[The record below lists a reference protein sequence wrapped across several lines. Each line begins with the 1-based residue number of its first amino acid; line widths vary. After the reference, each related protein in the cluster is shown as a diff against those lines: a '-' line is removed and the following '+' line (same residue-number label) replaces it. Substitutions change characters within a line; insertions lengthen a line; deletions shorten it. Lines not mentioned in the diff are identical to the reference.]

1 MPDPSIFDQMLA
13 SVLGMGMLQ
22 WMATLFGIAYV
33 ILAAKESPWC
43 WPIGLVSV
51 VMAFFVY
58 INPNVKLYS
67 DAILQVFYAGMSV
80 YGWWAWTR
88 NGTENKVEDNPVTIG
103 MWPWQNHLIA
113 LGGGVVLA
121 GLLGL
126 MWSQLGAALP
136 YIDAM
141 TSAFSV
147 IATFMVTRKIL
158 ENWLYWI
165 VIDTVCIFVYIHRE
179 LYLFAILF
187 LVYAIV
193 AAVGYYEWR
202 RAYQD
207 SLVHDL

>member
-1 MPDPSIFDQMLA
+1 MSDPSIFNQVLSA
-13 SVLGMGMLQ
+13 ALGMGWLQ
-22 WMATLFGIAYV
+22 WLATVFGIAYV
-33 ILAAKESPWC
+33 ILAARENFWC

-51 VMAFFVY
+51 ILAFFVY
-58 INPNVKLYS
+58 IDASVKLYS
-67 DAILQVFYAGMSV
+67 DAILQIFYAGMSI
-80 YGWWAWTR
+80 YGWWTWTR
-88 NGTENKVEDNPVTIG
+88 DSSDDELLDDGLSIG
-103 MWPWQNHLIA
+103 RWPMEYHLIA

-126 MWSQLGAALP
+126 MWTQLGAALP

-141 TSAFSV
+141 TTSFSV

-187 LVYAIV
+187 LIYGIV
-193 AAVGYYEWR
+193 AVVGYYSWQKD
-202 RAYQD
+202 YKINV
-207 SLVHDL
+207 SH

>member
-1 MPDPSIFDQMLA
+1 MSDPSIFNQIFA
-13 SVLGMGMLQ
+13 AALGMGWLQ
-22 WMATLFGIAYV
+22 WLATLFGIAYV
-33 ILAAKESPWC
+33 VLAAKENVWC
-43 WPIGLVSV
+43 WPVGLVSV
-51 VMAFFVY
+51 GLAFFVY

-80 YGWWAWTR
+80 YGWWTWTR
-88 NGTENKVEDNPVTIG
+88 NGTENEMESNPVIISI
-103 MWPWQNHLIA
+103 WPWQKHLIA
-113 LGGGVVLA
+113 LGSGIVLA

-187 LVYAIV
+187 LIYAIV
-193 AAVGYYEWR
+193 AVIGYFSWR
-202 RAYQD
+202 REYTEPA
-207 SLVHDL
+207 H